1 MTEALRIGVLTV
13 SDRCAR
19 SDAIDTSGP
28 ALVEM
33 ARGRL
38 GATIVQTACV
48 PDDIEAIRSVISQ
61 WATPNAGIDLILTT
75 GGTGLAPR
83 DVTPEAVRGLLE
95 REAPGLCELARRQ
108 GGDSTPYA
116 YLSRGVA
123 GTIGTTLVIT
133 LPGSVKGASQ
143 SLEALLEIL
152 PHAIDQLRGDALS
165 QHP

>member
-1 MTEALRIGVLTV
+1 MLVRVGVLTV

-19 SDAIDTSGP
+19 DEAIDKSGP

-33 ARGRL
+33 VRARL

-48 PDDIEAIRSVISQ
+48 PDEIEAIRSVVNQ
-61 WATPNAGIDLILTT
+61 WAEPSSGIDLILTC

-95 REAPGLCELARRQ
+95 REAPGLCELARRT
-108 GGDSTPYA
+108 GGDSTPHA

-123 GTIGTTLVIT
+123 GTIGKTLVIT
-133 LPGSVKGASQ
+133 LPGSVQGASQ

-152 PHAIDQLRGDALS
+152 PHAIEQIRGDDLAP
-165 QHP
+165 HP